1 MFQRPARPGRVR
13 RLHVSH
19 VVHDL
24 VLALAGLVGAREDD
38 GRRVGPAV
46 ERVRG
51 ALVREPRA
59 ERGAQRVH
67 ELRARRDA
75 VGIKRVRVVG
85 HGLARGDQLRVE
97 LLALLR
103 GPEAPRPLL
112 VHLRARRD
120 AVDREVDGLRGP
132 DDLADFVRKRKDA
145 HELLALAR
153 DDEFRVVAVRAHVD
167 DAVHVQVQVVD
178 VRAALGGQAVAH
190 ALHDARVLVR
200 QPPEHLRNAVERR
213 DARRRRAAAR
223 RVHEV
228 REEAPHLEHIRVE
241 RAPVVARERR
251 RQVGDVGATQKHREG
266 FPVQHVR
273 EGRPVRRREN
283 RRHAARSNS
292 LAEPR
297 RPGRVALDHQTELG
311 LVHGGGVL
319 LAVHDFSYEKSRV
332 RAERFVLRVL
342 PPVGRVAHAQR
353 SSQIVL
359 RRPDAALGVHGQ
371 ISARRV
377 ARALRGGRGGP
388 RVAPLPPER
397 RRWQRDVALGVEAPD
412 PRRRGARR
420 RGAPGVRG
428 AAVFPK

>member
-213 DARRRRAAAR
+213 DARRRRAKQWRGDRPRRHGGSHAGSASRRSFRDIARRSRVAAGPRPRGDGSRRSEATAGALEARRSTSRPPLIIMALSLVTLARLERAAR
-223 RVHEV
+223 LV
-228 REEAPHLEHIRVE
+228 RL
-241 RAPVVARERR
+241 
-251 RQVGDVGATQKHREG
+251 
-266 FPVQHVR
+266 
-273 EGRPVRRREN
+273 
-283 RRHAARSNS
+283 
-292 LAEPR
+292 
-297 RPGRVALDHQTELG
+297 
-311 LVHGGGVL
+311 
-319 LAVHDFSYEKSRV
+319 
-332 RAERFVLRVL
+332 
-342 PPVGRVAHAQR
+342 
-353 SSQIVL
+353 
-359 RRPDAALGVHGQ
+359 
-371 ISARRV
+371 
-377 ARALRGGRGGP
+377 
-388 RVAPLPPER
+388 
-397 RRWQRDVALGVEAPD
+397 
-412 PRRRGARR
+412 
-420 RGAPGVRG
+420 
-428 AAVFPK
+428 